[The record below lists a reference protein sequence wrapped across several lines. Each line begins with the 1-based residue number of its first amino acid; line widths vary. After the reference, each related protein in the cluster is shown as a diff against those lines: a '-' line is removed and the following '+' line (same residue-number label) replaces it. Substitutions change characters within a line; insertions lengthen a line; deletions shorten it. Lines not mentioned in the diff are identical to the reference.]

1 MGVGEKMVNNADSNR
16 LDRIE
21 VLLSQTVELIR
32 SVGQRTDSNARAIEA
47 LTNDVRTYQQEAQRD
62 RARLYQ
68 AMAELATAQ
77 ANFYSQQVTFYN
89 RLEEVDN
96 RQNELSRRQGE
107 IVEILKILTNRRE
120 EDTKKT
126 RE

>member
-1 MGVGEKMVNNADSNR
+1 MTNADSNR

-21 VLLSQTVELIR
+21 ALIEQTVELVK

-47 LTNDVRTYQQEAQRD
+47 LSDELRIFQVEAIRD
-62 RARLYQ
+62 RSRLYQ
-68 AMAELATAQ
+68 SLASLANAQAELASSQ
-77 ANFYSQQVTFYN
+77 ANFYQTQSTFYN

-107 IVEILKILTNRRE
+107 IVEILKILSSRTSQQP
-120 EDTKKT
+120 
-126 RE
+126 

>member
-1 MGVGEKMVNNADSNR
+1 MTNADSNR

-21 VLLSQTVELIR
+21 TLLSQTVELIR

-68 AMAELATAQ
+68 TMAELATAQ
-77 ANFYSQQVTFYN
+77 ANFYSQQSALYN
-89 RLEEVDN
+89 RLEESDT

-107 IVEILKILTNRRE
+107 IVEILKILTARRE
-120 EDTKKT
+120 RDT
-126 RE
+126 